1 VGIYEKEATIRKE
14 LLLLL
19 VGHYAG
25 PMDMIRRK
33 KEYPSFVESNV

>member
-1 VGIYEKEATIRKE
+1 MIRKE

-19 VGHYAG
+19 VGPYVS

-33 KEYPSFVESNV
+33 KEYLLFVEKSV